1 MSGESRKLAPR
12 YTGPYTIERVI
23 NPSVVRLSFP
33 PALKVHPSFHVS
45 LLKPFVSSPLSP
57 PADPPH
63 LPGSLMITLH
73 LQYASFWTFAGVV
86 GVSNTLWTGRDMVL
100 KNGPGS
106 LRPLSW
112 TTPSWKISIGNSL
125 TSQEGRQEASV
136 RGGSTVMV

>member
-1 MSGESRKLAPR
+1 
-12 YTGPYTIERVI
+12 
-23 NPSVVRLSFP
+23 
-33 PALKVHPSFHVS
+33 
-45 LLKPFVSSPLSP
+45 
-57 PADPPH
+57 
-63 LPGSLMITLH
+63 MITLH

-136 RGGSTVMV
+136 RGRVLLWFRCFAFSSSSLSSLSLSCAVW